1 MLLLFYCKGKRKESA
16 KHETWFDFK
25 RKKKKEE
32 AFLMMGQ
39 INEIFTMT
47 LITYCN
53 KIVYIFKVCLV
64 QMKLEEVW
72 L

>member
-1 MLLLFYCKGKRKESA
+1 MVWLQE
-16 KHETWFDFK
+16 
-25 RKKKKEE
+25 KKKKKKE